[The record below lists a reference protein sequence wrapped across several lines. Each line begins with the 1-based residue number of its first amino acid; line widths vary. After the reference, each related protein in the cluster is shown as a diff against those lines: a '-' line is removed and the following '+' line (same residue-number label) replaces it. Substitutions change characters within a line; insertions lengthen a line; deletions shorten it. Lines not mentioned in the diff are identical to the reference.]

1 MKDSILYIEDEFFFA
16 NTIANKLSEH
26 GFEMDTAKNG
36 TLGIEALKKKK
47 YGLVLLDLIL
57 PEMSGFEV
65 LEHMK
70 QDPATKDIPVVV
82 LSNLSSDE
90 DREKAKALGASDF
103 FVKINTTPNEVLA
116 MVRRIVGSPA
126 DPTP

>member
-1 MKDSILYIEDEFFFA
+1 MKGSILYIEDEFFFA

-26 GFEMDTAKNG
+26 GLEMDTAKNG

-47 YGLVLLDLIL
+47 YDLVLLDLIL

-65 LEHMK
+65 LEQMK
-70 QDPATKDIPVVV
+70 ADPATKDIPVVV

-90 DREKAKALGASDF
+90 DKKKAKSLGAINF
-103 FVKINTTPNEVLA
+103 FVKINTTPNEILA
-116 MVRRIVGSPA
+116 MVRNIVAPPEHKVS
-126 DPTP
+126 